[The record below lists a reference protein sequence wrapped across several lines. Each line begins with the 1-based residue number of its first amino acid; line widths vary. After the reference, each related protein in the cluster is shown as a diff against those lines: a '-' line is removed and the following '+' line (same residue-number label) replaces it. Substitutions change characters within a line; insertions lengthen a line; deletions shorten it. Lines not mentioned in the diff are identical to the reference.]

1 MKKTVP
7 QRLTIKQR
15 KHLRDN
21 NIPITIT
28 GITEQIARLR
38 ISAKEM
44 GRPISTT
51 CYDCCE
57 IAQRLKI
64 PVYDH
69 ELE

>member
-21 NIPITIT
+21 YIPVTIK
-28 GITEQIARLR
+28 GVTEQIERLR
-38 ISAKEM
+38 TSARES

-51 CYDCCE
+51 CNECIE
-57 IAQRLKI
+57 IARRLKI
-64 PVYDH
+64 PC
-69 ELE
+69 